1 MRDELRLVWNL
12 PPEREFGQ
20 SGKEW
25 FLQLIANVPAE
36 TRPKLLLLFW
46 RVWHHRNN
54 IVHGDGKAAISAS
67 VPFLQNYLESFIAAT
82 TKHVDLKGKGAI
94 FKSQA
99 VPSTPH
105 VRSWWHPP
113 DIGWTKVNV
122 DGGWDSWSKKAGW
135 GLIIRDNRGVVLT
148 TAWQYLPGC
157 VSAEQAEAVACLEG
171 LKHVIDL

>member
-1 MRDELRLVWNL
+1 
-12 PPEREFGQ
+12 
-20 SGKEW
+20 
-25 FLQLIANVPAE
+25 LQLIANVPAE

-135 GLIIRDNRGVVLT
+135 GLIIRDNR
-148 TAWQYLPGC
+148 
-157 VSAEQAEAVACLEG
+157 
-171 LKHVIDL
+171 